1 MTNTLTPEE
10 RATRYYTDVDEGGEG
25 AGTFFDR
32 LMPGGDWSHG
42 IREAEQLHM
51 SPADAALEMKRR
63 LLQKAGIAAGEHVLE
78 FGSGVG
84 GGTTNMAQLT
94 GAHFVGI
101 SSADSLS
108 REARDRAR
116 QRGMADRVSF
126 VTVDPYE
133 YRTLAAWPAESF
145 DAVCFFESVCHVPR
159 KDAFMAAAYSRIKPG
174 GKLFGLDWIRRP
186 FGEYQTDEQ
195 IAAII
200 DPVCEHIR
208 LAGLG
213 TLDGYAGW
221 MRAAGFVVDETVD
234 EFAGI
239 ECWGSTPPE
248 DREKWLQYQGKE
260 SGDLVR
266 DGKNA
271 LDAARGAGVF
281 SVGWWVATKP
291 TEAG

>member
-1 MTNTLTPEE
+1 MTDTLTPEE
-10 RATRYYTDVDEGGEG
+10 RATRYYTAVDEGGEG
-25 AGTFFDR
+25 AGSFFDK

-42 IREAEQLHM
+42 IREAEQLGM
-51 SPADAALEMKRR
+51 SPADSAREMKRR
-63 LLQKAGIAAGEHVLE
+63 LLGKAGIKAGDTVLE

-84 GGTTNMAQLT
+84 GGTMNMAEMT
-94 GAHFVGI
+94 GARFVGV
-101 SSADSLS
+101 SSADSLT
-108 REARDRAR
+108 REARLRAQ
-116 QRGMADRVSF
+116 QRGMTDRVSF

-133 YRTLAAWPAESF
+133 YRTLESWPAESF
-145 DAVCFFESVCHVPR
+145 DAVCFFESVCHVPD
-159 KDAFMAAAYSRIKPG
+159 KDRFMAAAYSRIRPG
-174 GKLFGLDWIRRP
+174 GTLFGLDWIQRP

-213 TLDGYAGW
+213 TLDGYANW
-221 MRAAGFVVDETVD
+221 MRAAGFVVAEAVD

-248 DREKWLQYQGKE
+248 DREKWLSYQGKE

-291 TEAG
+291 R